1 MKIDKAL
8 KKQRRYNKIFF
19 IFMIFLSIFLPIIT
33 YLSYIRSIFILAF
46 LILIEILIFVAIMRK
61 FNSCILKFAFVNNK
75 LKFKTGIFSGYSS
88 IQCDKVSIVHT
99 SKSNE
104 EMEIIIVTTVKSKN
118 KQLKPINKDFI
129 KRYTEAGNEY
139 LRLKRIN
146 SKKVYYF
153 QIIKNGELN
162 KYILL
167 DNIYKNCVNASY
179 TSDAIENI
187 KIARGQKEI

>member
-19 IFMIFLSIFLPIIT
+19 IFMIFLSIFLPSIT
-33 YLSYIRSIFILAF
+33 YLSYIKSIFILVF
-46 LILIEILIFVAIMRK
+46 LILIEILIFIAIIRK
-61 FNSCILKFAFVNNK
+61 FNNCILKFTFINSK
-75 LKFKTGIFSGYSS
+75 LKFKDGMFSSYSS

-99 SKSNE
+99 NKSNE
-104 EMEIIIVTTVKSKN
+104 EMQIIIVTTIKSKN
-118 KQLKPINKDFI
+118 KRLKPINKDFM
-129 KRYTEAGNEY
+129 KRYAEASDEY
-139 LRLKRIN
+139 LRLKKIN
-146 SKKVYYF
+146 SEKVYYF

-179 TSDAIENI
+179 TSSAIDNI